1 MSSFVLQGGGRVVEG
16 VFICRVGT
24 CEADAICF
32 CPHGLGLCGTPS
44 AVCSCMCLSKHTLHM
59 FHSSDSGCVSSTCTR
74 SL

>member
-1 MSSFVLQGGGRVVEG
+1 MSSFVLQGGARVVEG

-44 AVCSCMCLSKHTLHM
+44 AVCSCMCLSKHKVQYVWPLSVT
-59 FHSSDSGCVSSTCTR
+59 SRG
-74 SL
+74 SLK